1 MSMIACSIV
10 DLDDNPDASKWYL
23 ETHVPRVVAKLG
35 GTAYSA
41 SKMEEN
47 VFPDMASI
55 EGQYITR
62 YELPEGTDAKAAE
75 SHISTT
81 SEKLPLSAKI
91 ETRMYERQETWYGEG
106 WRGHI
111 RDIQFFQMA
120 FWQTSEAVRDDFVGW
135 LRDDFFPNMADSPEL
150 IRMSIFKLKHAS
162 ISQNGNTEQ
171 MNPENMYQYMGV
183 WELIFLPNEGRSPTL
198 LFRRHFFL
206 DETPANFT
214 FFLARLDNDEVP
226 WDALVYLGTS
236 EKWRMY
242 WEAGQVQWQA
252 RAYHVNR
259 FHPEEK
265 RKDSPTT
272 R

>member
-171 MNPENMYQYMGV
+171 KNPENMYQYMGV
-183 WELIFLPNEGRSPTL
+183 WE
-198 LFRRHFFL
+198 
-206 DETPANFT
+206 
-214 FFLARLDNDEVP
+214 LDNDEVP

-265 RKDSPTT
+265 RNDSPTT